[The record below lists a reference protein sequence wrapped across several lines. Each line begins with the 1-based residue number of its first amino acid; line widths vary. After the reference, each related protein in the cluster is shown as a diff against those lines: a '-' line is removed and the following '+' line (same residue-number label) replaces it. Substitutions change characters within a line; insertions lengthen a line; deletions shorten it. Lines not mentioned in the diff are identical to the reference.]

1 MNALSTA
8 DLWYIKGVETWVL
21 EIERPRF
28 KSGLCYLLAL

>member
-21 EIERPRF
+21 ELERLDSNPD
-28 KSGLCYLLAL
+28 CYLLCL